1 MKSCSFVGTRG
12 RIMQNPRWSGQI
24 LLVVACLPC
33 IMQCQARDVW
43 RARARAP
50 AARARW
56 HAGGRL
62 ALALQLSS
70 QFRNQHL
77 RYLAT
82 TCQPQPAPATVHTQ
96 LSRFACSWGF
106 RSSEHTR
113 IKRCRD
119 WVINEFLSGIFLF
132 FVNSCSRMV
141 SSAMSQST
149 ETVHC

>member
-12 RIMQNPRWSGQI
+12 RKDHAKSEVVRTNPVGC
-24 LLVVACLPC
+24 CLPAA
-33 IMQCQARDVW
+33 MHAGQARATFGVHV
-43 RARARAP
+43 RPPRPLACR
-50 AARARW
+50 
-56 HAGGRL
+56 RL

-132 FVNSCSRMV
+132 FVHSCSRMV